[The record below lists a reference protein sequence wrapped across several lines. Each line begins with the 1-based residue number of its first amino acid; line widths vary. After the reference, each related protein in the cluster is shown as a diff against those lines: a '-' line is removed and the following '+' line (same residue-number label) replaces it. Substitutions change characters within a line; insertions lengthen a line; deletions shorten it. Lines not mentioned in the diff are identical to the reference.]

1 MNWKEDAS
9 YLRSIRPYIFLSVCL
24 FLGAAALGFVV
35 SVRDP
40 TLAAAYVGEVADK
53 LEWILDLSPL
63 KMMLAIFLNNLF
75 ASAMA
80 LLLGVGFGIVP
91 VIVVLLNGA
100 VVGLVVHQAIL
111 AGGATFVLVAILP
124 HGIIELPTVLVAI
137 AVGLRLGHL
146 MILTLLGRRVN
157 LEGELLAGIRLLR
170 WVALLLFIAAA
181 IEAFITP
188 VIVQPFI
195 QPIVDSQSLSV
206 IE

>member
-1 MNWKEDAS
+1 
-9 YLRSIRPYIFLSVCL
+9 
-24 FLGAAALGFVV
+24 
-35 SVRDP
+35 
-40 TLAAAYVGEVADK
+40 
-53 LEWILDLSPL
+53 
-63 KMMLAIFLNNLF
+63 
-75 ASAMA
+75 
-80 LLLGVGFGIVP
+80 
-91 VIVVLLNGA
+91 
-100 VVGLVVHQAIL
+100 L

-124 HGIIELPTVLVAI
+124 HGIIELPTVLLSI

-146 MILTLLGRRVN
+146 MILTLLGRRVD

-188 VIVQPFI
+188 VVVQPFV

>member
-1 MNWKEDAS
+1 MNWKEDAT
-9 YLRSIRPYIFLSVCL
+9 YLRSIRPYIILSFCL
-24 FLGAAALGFVV
+24 FIAAAVQGFVV

-40 TLAAAYVGEVADK
+40 SLAAAYVGDVADK
-53 LEWILDLSPL
+53 LEWILALSPP

-75 ASAMA
+75 ASALA

-91 VIVVLLNGA
+91 AVVALLNGA

-124 HGIIELPTVLVAI
+124 HGIIELPTVLLSI

-146 MILTLLGRRVN
+146 MILTLLGRRVD

-188 VIVQPFI
+188 VVVQPFV
-195 QPIVDSQSLSV
+195 QSIVDSQSLSV

>member
-9 YLRSIRPYIFLSVCL
+9 YLRSIRPYILLSVSL
-24 FLGAAALGFVV
+24 FFGAAVLGFAV
-35 SVRDP
+35 SARDP
-40 TLAAAYVGEVADK
+40 TLGAAYVGEVADK
-53 LEWILDLSPL
+53 LEWILDLSPA

-75 ASAMA
+75 ASALA

-91 VIVVLLNGA
+91 AVVVVLNGA
-100 VVGLVVHQAIL
+100 VVGLVVHQAVM
-111 AGGATFVLVAILP
+111 AGGATFVLVAIIP

-137 AVGLRLGHL
+137 GVGFRLGHL
-146 MILTLLGRRVN
+146 MILTLLGRRVD

-188 VIVQPFI
+188 AIVQPFI